1 MYDTCVGRSP
11 MYDIITHHKN
21 HIICY
26 ENPKFSGVMIK
37 VRTRDNPLDCMTP
50 LCTTFP
56 HIFPPIDCNTT
67 RGNFRDI
74 FRYKMIY
81 ISKFSRTTKISL
93 SGTKKPKF
101 FHPIYTQNNNI
112 KKPHFRGVFC
122 YCHTIFSI
130 FVMVSLFHIHP
141 DATSHG

>member
-1 MYDTCVGRSP
+1 MYDTCVGRSL
-11 MYDIITHHKN
+11 MYDIITHYKN

-26 ENPKFSGVMIK
+26 ENPKFSGVMVK
-37 VRTRDNPLDCMTP
+37 VQTRDNPLDCMTP

-93 SGTKKPKF
+93 SDTKKPKF
-101 FHPIYTQNNNI
+101 FHPIYTQYGETKNPTFVGFFI
-112 KKPHFRGVFC
+112 LHHVIF
-122 YCHTIFSI
+122 FSI
-130 FVMVSLFHIHP
+130 IYFIWYTSLIK
-141 DATSHG
+141 

>member
-1 MYDTCVGRSP
+1 
-11 MYDIITHHKN
+11 
-21 HIICY
+21 
-26 ENPKFSGVMIK
+26 
-37 VRTRDNPLDCMTP
+37 
-50 LCTTFP
+50 
-56 HIFPPIDCNTT
+56 
-67 RGNFRDI
+67 
-74 FRYKMIY
+74 MIY
-81 ISKFSRTTKISL
+81 FSKFSRTTKISL
-93 SGTKKPKF
+93 SDTKKPKF